1 MRIESSSRLKRRR
14 DPMRQRAMVSL
25 AAFAALTVTVP
36 YELHAQ
42 GGRAAQPATS
52 PVSAQSAVPIAGIAQ
67 VTFKTSDMKKARA
80 YYQGVLGFPE
90 AFTVKDPAG
99 VTSAYFKV
107 NDDQYVEIT
116 PTLKPGEL
124 IREARVVF

>member
-1 MRIESSSRLKRRR
+1 MKRS
-14 DPMRQRAMVSL
+14 VVLLSVVT
-25 AAFAALTVTVP
+25 AAFACGLQ
-36 YELHAQ
+36 AQ
-42 GGRAAQPATS
+42 VLAQAAAASAPSPAAQA
-52 PVSAQSAVPIAGIAQ
+52 AAPIAGLAQ

-80 YYQGVLGFPE
+80 YYEGVLGLPQ
-90 AFTVKDPAG
+90 AFTVKDSAG

-124 IREARVVF
+124 VRQARVVFQSTDLKALHALYAERG